1 MNQFNIY
8 EWWLPKMQNSF
19 PYIDILIFG
28 IIAVFLIFRLKN
40 ILGTKTDIDDNN
52 INEKLTNKSV
62 TNVVPIKGKEDKIY
76 SNDIKKI
83 IEADPQFN
91 IENFLSG
98 SRTFFEMVLNSFVS
112 GNLDE
117 IKDYTKPSVLKSF
130 KNAIDERIK
139 EKETLIIELKAIK
152 KNEILSTN
160 VNKTSIKINVLFET
174 SQVRALMDKDKKLID
189 GDNESEILV
198 NDEWVFERKIN
209 SENLNWILI
218 ETKSS

>member
-1 MNQFNIY
+1 
-8 EWWLPKMQNSF
+8 MQNSF
-19 PYIDILIFG
+19 PYVVILIFG

-40 ILGTKTDIDDNN
+40 ILGTKTDMEDNN
-52 INEKLTNKSV
+52 INIKQTKNKF
-62 TNVVPIKGKEDKIY
+62 TNVVPLNAREDKNY
-76 SNDIKKI
+76 SSQIQKI
-83 IEADPQFN
+83 MEADPQFN

-160 VNKTSIKINVLFET
+160 VNKSSIKINVLFET
-174 SQVRALMDKDKKLID
+174 SQVRALMDKDKKLIV

>member
-1 MNQFNIY
+1 
-8 EWWLPKMQNSF
+8 MQNSF
-19 PYIDILIFG
+19 PYVDILIFG

-40 ILGTKTDIDDNN
+40 ILGTKTDMEDNN
-52 INEKLTNKSV
+52 INIKQTKNKF
-62 TNVVPIKGKEDKIY
+62 TNVVPLNAKEDKNY
-76 SNDIKKI
+76 SSQIQKI

-198 NDEWVFERKIN
+198 NDEWVF
-209 SENLNWILI
+209 
-218 ETKSS
+218 

>member
-1 MNQFNIY
+1 
-8 EWWLPKMQNSF
+8 MQNSF
-19 PYIDILIFG
+19 PYVDILIFG

-40 ILGTKTDIDDNN
+40 ILGTKTDMEDNN
-52 INEKLTNKSV
+52 INIKQTKNKF
-62 TNVVPIKGKEDKIY
+62 TNVVPLNAKEDKNY
-76 SNDIKKI
+76 SSQIQKI

-112 GNLDE
+112 GNLDQ

-130 KNAIDERIK
+130 KNVIDERIK